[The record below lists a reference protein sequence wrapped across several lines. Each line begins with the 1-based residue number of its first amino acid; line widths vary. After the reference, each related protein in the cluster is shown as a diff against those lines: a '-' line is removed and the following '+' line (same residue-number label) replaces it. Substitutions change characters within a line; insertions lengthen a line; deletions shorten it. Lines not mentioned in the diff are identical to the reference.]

1 MPAMDGSYSIEN
13 DTLAFRPSFPLSPGV
28 RYRAVFRPSSG
39 APIEAVFDGPARS
52 VTPTARVTRIF
63 PTATVV
69 PENLLKLYIHFSA
82 PMSRSEA
89 WKRLHL
95 IDLAARKP
103 VELPFLE
110 IEQELWDRDHRRL
123 TVLFD
128 PGRIKRGL
136 VPINEVGP
144 ALVRGRKYALVVDA
158 AWKDANGVPMTES
171 ARKEFTVGADDRNA
185 VEPKRWKITSPVS
198 GARTPLVIDFGEPLE
213 SALVE
218 HSITVSG
225 VDGAVEISRN
235 ESRWMFTPTNPWK
248 AGNFRLVVDRALE
261 DLAGNRVG
269 RVFDVDTF
277 GRISKEITQETVSVP
292 FRIR

>member
-1 MPAMDGSYSIEN
+1 MDGSYSIQD
-13 DTLAFRPSFPLSPGV
+13 DTLVFRPSFPLSSGV
-28 RYRAVFRPSSG
+28 RYRAIFRPPSG
-39 APIEAVFDGPARS
+39 PPVEAVFDGPVRS
-52 VTPTARVTRIF
+52 LAPIARVTHIF
-63 PTATVV
+63 PSAGVL
-69 PENLLKLYIHFSA
+69 PANLLKLYIHFSA

-89 WKRLHL
+89 WQRIHL
-95 IDLAARKP
+95 IDTGAGKP

-144 ALVRGRKYALVVDA
+144 ALVKGRKYALVVDA
-158 AWKDANGVPMTES
+158 SWKDANGAPMIETG
-171 ARKEFTVGADDRNA
+171 RKEFTVGADDRTA
-185 VEPKRWKITSPVS
+185 VEPKRWKITTPAS
-198 GARTPLVIDFGEPLE
+198 GTQSPLVIDFGEPLE
-213 SALVE
+213 SALAE
-218 HSITVSG
+218 HSITVDG
-225 VDGAVEISRN
+225 IEGAVAISKD
-235 ESRWMFTPTNPWK
+235 ESRWSFTPSSPWK
-248 AGNFRLVVDRALE
+248 SGNHRLVVDRALE